1 MRHIVHQSC
10 SAFYE
15 SGCLGMQ
22 PKMGV
27 KLLLKLNIGM
37 RPIAIK
43 YRERNMKRE
52 ERKFERK
59 LTVLE
64 KKVNSTGNC

>member
-1 MRHIVHQSC
+1 MRHIVHQSR

-27 KLLLKLNIGM
+27 KLLLKPNIGM

-43 YRERNMKRE
+43 YRE
-52 ERKFERK
+52 
-59 LTVLE
+59 
-64 KKVNSTGNC
+64 